1 MRISDWSSDVC
12 SSDLLSTKP
21 LKIGVETFR
30 GFVES
35 WYDGSLSA
43 IFFHP
48 RKHEKIQRM
57 ICAVLAG
64 YGWDLSNPYVGVGKR
79 RLTALAESCRT
90 GTLHEQDLVDRSEE
104 RRGGQECVSP
114 GRYCGTP
121 ESNKKTKENQ

>member
-1 MRISDWSSDVC
+1 MKCADVATGVLGRQLRGG
-12 SSDLLSTKP
+12 SVGWDREFAEP

-30 GFVES
+30 GCVES

-43 IFFHP
+43 IFFLP
-48 RKHEKIQRM
+48 RKHDKIQRM

-90 GTLHEQDLVDRSEE
+90 GKI
-104 RRGGQECVSP
+104 
-114 GRYCGTP
+114 GRAHD
-121 ESNKKTKENQ
+121 

>member
-1 MRISDWSSDVC
+1 MKSADLATGVLGRQLRGESVDWDREFSE
-12 SSDLLSTKP
+12 P

-64 YGWDLSNPYVGVGKR
+64 YGWDLSNRSEARRVGK
-79 RLTALAESCRT
+79 
-90 GTLHEQDLVDRSEE
+90 G
-104 RRGGQECVSP
+104 CVSTCRSRWWP
-114 GRYCGTP
+114 
-121 ESNKKTKENQ
+121 KH